1 MVHPRRFSVALIDLS
16 LSDYQTISLSLCL
29 SLSSLSLVRI
39 FRLASIEDG
48 EPRDRSI
55 FFVKF
60 DDERW
65 GSRFS

>member
-16 LSDYQTISLSLCL
+16 LSDYQTSLSLCL